1 MKQQPK
7 AELPPAPPIFAFFP
21 GLVFAAGKLPLAANA
36 RREVSEIS
44 REVRDFS
51 DIDLLRRRC
60 EFGAAK
66 QAADAALAGGDSVE
80 LRILRG
86 RVALRRIAIRT
97 ALEEFERALEL
108 DPASER
114 AHAWRIAALERSYRY
129 AEALEFAESAL
140 ERFPAGVFVRVAMGR
155 LLIEM
160 QRPDDAM
167 RHLEKALAIAPDDV
181 NVIEWQC
188 FALHAAGEL
197 DAAVATSREALRRFP
212 GEADLVDLLAF
223 LEVEQF
229 RYEAALRTV
238 DRALELDPW
247 HELAHERKIFL
258 LRLLDRFEQADRAA
272 SEALARLPHSPDL
285 VCEHALVA
293 SRRGQD
299 DLAVERIERA
309 AASDPENPFLADWY
323 ATLLRDAK
331 RPEDAEAVLDAALA
345 ANPESPRLLLE
356 LALLREAQGR
366 LDEAIELVRT
376 AARMDQYLPRARSME
391 VSLLRSA
398 GRAEDAE
405 KAARDALRQFPTY
418 RPLRL
423 GLVNS
428 LDVQDRADEALQE
441 CVRFLDDYPYDIG
454 LISARCNLLNGLYR
468 YGEELAAA
476 QEAQR
481 RFPDVPAL
489 RYLLGRIHRT
499 RADYDAALP
508 WVESTLDVAPGHV
521 EALESKAI
529 VLRLTNR
536 FDRAEQAAREG
547 LREAPLAPELHEE
560 LSLALSCQ
568 GQYDAAVAAL
578 EGGLEACGETWY
590 LRQAL
595 IAEYVR
601 QGRYEEALQATDHA
615 LRSDT
620 GNVSALLERYDIL
633 VELRRFGEAEA
644 VAARMAE
651 AFGAD
656 EDVIRELGWRE
667 VRLGRIDAAIEFF
680 RRNANSDDSMLAL
693 QDRVRALRIANRY
706 DEAVALLREQL
717 ARDPDSRFLL
727 VELGRTFRQA
737 GRFEDALQLAR
748 RAKRAEPHS
757 RVAIWDE
764 IVALRRMRLAAEAEE
779 ATLAAIERF
788 PHDLDFLRLLGEI
801 YVDTYRLDQALSC
814 VDKILAIRPLSLNA
828 VVLKAGV
835 LRKQRRYREAEHVVR
850 GYLRRYPGDRSLLVE
865 LGWIEL
871 AQQRFTEA
879 EKHFSALLDDA
890 FGPDE
895 RGDALVG
902 LGWVT
907 LRGNNIQKAQRHFRA
922 ALEIDPRD
930 DETRLSL
937 AAALLRDVGTAQH
950 DEVERLC
957 VGVIEDD
964 PCDDEA
970 HALLGVL
977 NFRRGNHAAAEHHL
991 RTAIE
996 LAPYVGAHVDLAA
1009 LYSQLGRFE
1018 EAEKL
1023 LDQAVERDWYDV
1035 QAHVELGNVYLQRD
1049 VDGGEQREWA
1059 GRATQQFR
1067 QATVLDPGNG
1077 TAAIG
1082 LARSVVRSSGDLVSA
1097 EEPLR
1102 YVLDRSDCDLPKWR
1116 LQVELA
1122 RLLVQRGDATGS
1134 EDLYLEALA
1143 VAREAIGSASDQAEP
1158 HFVAGVAAYKIG
1170 ESGDVQLSSLHFR
1183 RAMRYLRRVEKFDSR
1198 HSEAHRVRVLAQQ
1211 RIRRARSS
1219 LVGSTALITVSLV
1232 MLALMWGA
1240 FFLRYQVPTVL
1251 LGTLTPVLVAMVA
1264 IGFLLPLLVRLK
1276 LPGGLEADLSASLH
1290 QVSSGPTGEVTLGA
1304 GRYGGRRNEQAR
1316 FRPASLSEG
1325 PRGELSGRS

>member
-1 MKQQPK
+1 M
-7 AELPPAPPIFAFFP
+7 
-21 GLVFAAGKLPLAANA
+21 
-36 RREVSEIS
+36 SEIS
-44 REVRDFS
+44 GEVRDFS

-60 EFGAAK
+60 DFGAAQ
-66 QAADAALAGGDSVE
+66 QAADAALAREDSSE
-80 LRILRG
+80 LHILRG
-86 RVALRRIAIRT
+86 RVALDRIAIRT

-108 DPASER
+108 DPASET

-129 AEALEFAESAL
+129 DEALEFAESAL
-140 ERFPAGVFVRVAMGR
+140 ERFPDGVLVRVAFGR
-155 LLIEM
+155 LLIEV

-167 RHLEKALAIAPDDV
+167 RHLQKALAIAPDDV
-181 NVIEWQC
+181 NAIEWLC
-188 FALHAAGEL
+188 FALHAAGDL
-197 DAAVATSREALRRFP
+197 DAAVATAREALHRFP
-212 GEADLVDLLAF
+212 DEADLVDLLAF
-223 LEVEQF
+223 LDVEQF
-229 RYEAALRTV
+229 RYESALRTV

-258 LRLLDRFEQADRAA
+258 LRLLDRFEQAEQAA
-272 SEALARLPHSPDL
+272 SEALTRLPHSPDL

-299 DLAVERIERA
+299 ELAVERIERA
-309 AASDPENPFLADWY
+309 AASDLDNPFLADWY

-356 LALLREAQGR
+356 RASLREAQGR
-366 LDEAIELVRT
+366 LDEAIELART
-376 AARMDQYLPRARSME
+376 AARMDQYLPRARSVE

-398 GRAEDAE
+398 GRSEDAE
-405 KAARDALRQFPTY
+405 KAARDALRQFPTH

-428 LDVQDRADEALQE
+428 LDAQGRTDEALQE
-441 CVRFLDDYPYDIG
+441 CVRFLDDDPYDIG
-454 LISARCNLLNGLYR
+454 LILTRCGLLNGLYR
-468 YGEELAAA
+468 YEEELAAA

-489 RYLLGRIHRT
+489 RYLVGRIHRA
-499 RADYDAALP
+499 RADYDAALR
-508 WVESTLDVAPGHV
+508 WVQRTLDVAPGHV

-568 GQYDAAVAAL
+568 GRYDAAVAAL
-578 EGGLEACGETWY
+578 EDGLKACGETWY

-595 IAEYVR
+595 IAEYTR

-620 GNVSALLERYDIL
+620 GHLPALLERYDVL

-651 AFGAD
+651 EFGAE
-656 EDVIRELGWRE
+656 EDVLRKLGWRE

-680 RRNANSDDSMLAL
+680 RRNSGTGNDSMTVL
-693 QDRVRALRIANRY
+693 QDRVRALRIADRY
-706 DEAVALLREQL
+706 DEAVALLREEL

-727 VELGRTFRQA
+727 VELSRTLRQA

-748 RAKRAEPHS
+748 RAKRAELHS
-757 RVAIWDE
+757 RVAMWDE
-764 IVALRRMRLAAEAEE
+764 IAALRRMRLAAEAEE

-814 VDKILAIRPLSLNA
+814 VDKVLAIRPLSLNA

-835 LRKQRRYREAEHVVR
+835 LRRQRRHREAEHVVR
-850 GYLRRYPGDRSLLVE
+850 GYLRRYPRDRTLLIE
-865 LGWIEL
+865 LGWIQL

-902 LGWVT
+902 LGWVA
-907 LRGNNIQKAQRHFRA
+907 LRGNDIQKAQRHFRA

-937 AAALLRDVGTAQH
+937 AAALLRDAGTAQH

-957 VGVIEDD
+957 LGVLEDD

-996 LAPYVGAHVDLAA
+996 LNPYSGAHVDLAA
-1009 LYSQLGRFE
+1009 LYSQLGRFD

-1049 VDGGEQREWA
+1049 VDGGEPGEWA

-1067 QATVLDPGNG
+1067 QAAVLDPGNG

-1158 HFVAGVAAYKIG
+1158 YFVAGVAAYKIG

-1183 RAMRYLRRVEKFDSR
+1183 RAMRYLRRVERFDSR
-1198 HSEAHRVRVLAQQ
+1198 NSEAHRVRVLAQQ

-1219 LVGSTALITVSLV
+1219 VVGSTALITVSLV

-1290 QVSSGPTGEVTLGA
+1290 QVSSGPIGEVSLGA

-1316 FRPASLSEG
+1316 SRPASLSEG
-1325 PRGELSGRS
+1325 PRGELAGRS